1 MCWFGFVYTCTTGS
15 TGSILM
21 QAAVHPGS
29 VPQLVLLPRRAIVI
43 VVEAFLKDRIPPLRA
58 PVVACMAA
66 LRQGLCWIVLDAQR
80 GRHALTHTHITLH
93 VTQASVH
100 AAYCWFLRG
109 IIRDPLNLN

>member
-1 MCWFGFVYTCTTGS
+1 
-15 TGSILM
+15 M

-66 LRQGLCWIVLDAQR
+66 LRQGLCWLVLDAQR

-93 VTQASVH
+93 VTQASVCMQLTVGFCEASSETH
-100 AAYCWFLRG
+100 STSISPPIFRL
-109 IIRDPLNLN
+109 